1 MGADFFFL
9 MSISIKCLPISEEAQ
24 NNLLNRVTHIV
35 DISQLL
41 SWDTQVLA
49 QWVHEQSNYGDK
61 DNDYL

>member
-49 QWVHEQSNYGDK
+49 Q
-61 DNDYL
+61 